1 MNMMPKKRYIAAL
14 FAASALAGLVTSLSE
29 TPEQRETVSN
39 TEVSQVMCRNTDYV
53 LTKEIKDLN
62 TKLDLVSDYPY
73 GEAIDEFLKINHTH
87 SLLRQ
92 KGDAVIDSGVCK
104 LPDFNTASLNIL
116 HKMLQRSDD
125 LQQEIKGAQ
134 PRKYSI

>member
-14 FAASALAGLVTSLSE
+14 FAASALAGLVTGLSE
-29 TPEQRETVSN
+29 TPEQRETVSD
-39 TEVSQVMCRNTDYV
+39 TEVSQVICRNTDHV

-62 TKLDLVSDYPY
+62 TRLDLVSDYPY

-92 KGDAVIDSGVCK
+92 SGDAVIDSGVCK
-104 LPDFNTASLNIL
+104 LPDFNTASIAML
-116 HKMLQRSDD
+116 HKMMQRSKD
-125 LQQEIKGAQ
+125 LQQQINGTQ